1 MSIMEQNNIEEQVC
15 DAIGILVNEGVE
27 SAGYDKTIS
36 AQIVECVDTLK
47 GKYKIKY
54 QDAYYYATSDN
65 IEVEYTKNTQ
75 VYILVPGNDF
85 SREKKIIG
93 TVKDLG
99 DAYVSTWNAENE
111 YVMVGRNCAEIV
123 AEEPLGLCSYKSKK
137 YTLEEL
143 ILYKKGASDN
153 KLKIETTELKKYL
166 EDSEKLR
173 IGATFQTAL
182 ADEQR
187 QRGNYGISV
196 KADFKD
202 ADNTGAI
209 ISKTFNLDVNSMIGM
224 PYGFEIPSAQYL
236 DFDIKGSNFIEI
248 TQVALLIADFP
259 VEKDNYPEDIFISNF
274 VIEGLAK
281 PDAKVFTTYYLN
293 ITSSTGKYLTETD
306 SKTTLEAILSLKNK
320 TVTSSSLEYYWF
332 IEDAS
337 VVTTHDLYCVYGG
350 QGWRCLNNQKT
361 ITEEITKPNGET
373 EKQERKEWVPG
384 TATREVSRE
393 NIPNIKSIYKCVC
406 IYNSGK
412 SSIAAEIEL
421 ENTSPTYK
429 FEMSSVNGT
438 EFILDRGK
446 TTLKFLDTT
455 KAEDRQDNSL
465 VYHWAK
471 TDASGGY
478 HYLGGDNSGNGGELP
493 VCDKFDN
500 SSLMKYLRQLSLNY
514 AKYLG
519 NKLVKTKS
527 VYSEYSTFNK
537 EDSVE
542 AEKSVLREGFK
553 DFGLNDVDTAKVIS
567 DIILVLKLDGPTNE
581 ELANAIQPY
590 LDSVSITWID
600 EFTFYDVPAR
610 SILSYNIFK
619 CTAMKTNGE
628 VLGTARIQLNNKHV
642 ANDNGYIIVENGNQT
657 FKYSAEGVAPTDKN
671 NKNPLTVKPLTFKLF
686 DEAGNEVSGIKD
698 EDISWY
704 YPLENTLIKVE
715 GSESDLKTTDEK
727 WGIRHGQT
735 FIFDIESRFKYE
747 APNDVIKIEVKHQ
760 DRVLKQDTSFSF
772 IKDGMSGTN
781 GTDYFCRIVPRYDL
795 DNAYPT
801 LVYNSALGNES
812 PLFLNKPEYTL
823 EDNGDW
829 FIVELWNGSELV
841 TSSDLS
847 ATFKILFPAAS
858 IPTEGYF
865 SLIEI
870 QNNKFSFN
878 RNNISKL
885 TTLDTIKNNSYGKEE
900 EEKRKQYENG
910 LLNII
915 RAEVEYQGKKYF
927 AELPL
932 AVAIIE
938 VNEGEDIDYGI
949 YVKTGTGYNEVVY
962 AADGARPQY
971 ASAYPF
977 EAQVIRYEN
986 GEELDLSTTLANE
999 TYKTPFI
1006 YNWDYTLGRFRQINY
1021 NLKNN
1026 EFLTVTKLQEA
1037 AKDAEGNEIKNENGT
1052 VQMVDI
1058 EGPARKVVP
1067 SPYYNGGSTDLGVK
1081 CIVRKSDN
1089 TLLGTLYFPIHF
1101 MLNKFGYSALND
1113 WDGTSVEINEDKG
1126 YILSPQIG
1134 AGKKDTN
1141 NRFTGVLMGEMKS
1154 GHEADSDI
1162 GLLGFHEGVR
1172 TIFLDAETGKAEFG
1186 KTGAGQIILD
1196 PTSDKAQIY
1205 SGNYY
1210 SDTGEANT
1218 GEGMLIDFTTPKI
1231 EFGSGAFKVSP
1242 TGILTARGADVRGP
1256 ISSSSVN
1263 IYGNGYSDF
1272 EQIPP
1277 YTKNRVDNK
1286 NNALPDINE
1295 IYYGQSGIKTSGD
1308 VTIDSSISH
1317 SGNKSLKI
1325 VNNNTTSGTN
1335 TFFTLGCEKRNY
1347 GKIEVKRRADTDKET
1362 VYIISAW
1369 VRPSKKANLAI
1380 TVGECSYANRNNSTI
1395 NFTDDNRK
1403 IFENLKAEEWQRVYF
1418 EYIPDY
1424 VNPDSESTTT
1434 YYIALR
1440 LSNRTIGSTI
1450 YVDDIQIEESYTKLE
1465 PSDYH
1470 PTGVTKIDGGTITT
1484 ETITALGRV
1493 TAGEFYIGKK
1503 DKTLFQVNSDG
1514 YLYAQGAKFEGHI
1527 ESGSG
1532 EIGGWNI
1539 TPTRIWREYTKDN
1552 KTYYNSFNIHATES
1566 GNAKPWASAI
1576 CIGSTNKGSTVFGTA
1591 TSADRANF
1599 VVSHDGILQAR
1610 GANIT
1615 GAITATSG
1623 TIGKCSIDKD
1633 GNLQVPAA
1641 NITGTLTIGQVDGA
1655 VGEDQVTKITEKT
1668 IKTTEVTASKLQ
1680 LSGSIDL
1687 GSGKFTVSNTGVVTA
1702 TSGTIGGWHL
1712 GTKRLYSCNGTDID
1726 ASTRLVCLYNYDYSD
1741 MHRAFTVWSRSST
1754 STSWSGDDHI
1764 KFSVNYNGKVYASNA
1779 EITGDSSFGGELKAV
1794 SGTFTS
1800 LTAANSKFTGSQ
1812 IKIDTK
1818 GSSNKGAI
1826 YIGDPEDSGWKHI
1839 TIAPT
1844 ATGGIGNI
1852 GTDSRPFDVVVCY
1865 VCKELSDRS
1874 LKENIQYYNINQ
1886 AYEELKNLPIYTFN
1900 YLNKDYSK
1908 LGTMIDYIP
1917 SEVMAENV
1925 ESNLLSF
1932 DLSSLSFWN
1941 IAATQV
1947 IQQKLEET
1955 IQEKEE
1961 LQNRLDIL
1969 EQKFLEMEEKLNGF
1983 N

>member
-1 MSIMEQNNIEEQVC
+1 MSTMEQNNIENQVC
-15 DAIGILVNEGVE
+15 DAISILVDEGVN

-36 AQIVECVDTLK
+36 ALVVECVDSLK
-47 GKYKIKY
+47 GQYKVKY

-65 IEVEYTKNTQ
+65 TEVEYSKNTQ

-85 SREKKIIG
+85 SREKKIVG

-99 DAYVSTWNAENE
+99 DAYISSWDESNQ
-111 YVMVGRNCAEIV
+111 YVVVGRNCAELLNPQ
-123 AEEPLGLCSYKSKK
+123 ELCSYKSGK
-137 YTLEEL
+137 YKLEEL
-143 ILYKKGASDN
+143 ILYKDGESNN
-153 KLKIETTELKKYL
+153 KLKLEKDELAKYL
-166 EDSEKLR
+166 VDSEKLR
-173 IGATFQTAL
+173 IGATFKTAL

-196 KADFKD
+196 KAEFND
-202 ADNTGAI
+202 ADNTEQI
-209 ISKTFNLDVNSMIGM
+209 ISQTFNLTADDMVGM
-224 PYGFEIPSAQYL
+224 PYDFGVPTAQYL
-236 DFDIKGSNFIEI
+236 DFDINGKNFIKI

-259 VEKDNYPEDIFISNF
+259 VSEKEGEDYPNDIFISDF
-274 VIEGLAK
+274 IIEGIAP
-281 PDAKVFTTYYLN
+281 PDAKVFTTYYLD
-293 ITSSTGKYLTETD
+293 IKSSIGKYLTETD
-306 SKTTLEAILSLKNK
+306 TKTTLEAVLSLKNK

-337 VVTTHDLYCVYGG
+337 VVTTSDLYCVHGG
-350 QGWRCLNNQKT
+350 QGWRCLNDQKT
-361 ITEEITKPNGET
+361 ITEEVTKPNGEV
-373 EKQERKEWVPG
+373 EKQERKEWIPG

-455 KAEDRQDNSL
+455 KAEKDQDNSL

-514 AKYLG
+514 TKYLG

-542 AEKSVLREGFK
+542 EEKSILREGFK
-553 DFGLNDVDTAKVIS
+553 DFGLSDVDTAKVIS

-671 NKNPLTVKPLTFKLF
+671 NKNPLTIKPLTFKLF
-686 DEAGNEVSGIKD
+686 DETGNEVSGIKD

-735 FIFDIESRFKYE
+735 FVFDIESRFKYE
-747 APNDVIKIEVKHQ
+747 ASNDVIKIEVKHQ

-781 GTDYFCRIVPRYDL
+781 GTDYFCRIVPKYDL

-801 LVYNSALGNES
+801 LVYNKALGNES

-829 FIVELWNGSELV
+829 FTVELWNGSELV

-900 EEKRKQYENG
+900 EEKRNQYENG

-938 VNEGEDIDYGI
+938 VNEGKDVDYGI

-962 AADGARPQY
+962 AADGARPTY

-1113 WDGTSVEINEDKG
+1113 WDGTSVEINEDEG

-1134 AGKKDTN
+1134 AGKKDPN

-1154 GHEADSDI
+1154 GHEANSDI

-1210 SDTGEANT
+1210 RKTEAGAVDFENLQ
-1218 GEGMLIDFTTPKI
+1218 GKGMLIDFTTPEIK
-1231 EFGSGAFKVSP
+1231 FGSGKFE
-1242 TGILTARGADVRGP
+1242 
-1256 ISSSSVN
+1256 VN
-1263 IYGNGYSDF
+1263 SEG
-1272 EQIPP
+1272 
-1277 YTKNRVDNK
+1277 
-1286 NNALPDINE
+1286 E
-1295 IYYGQSGIKTSGD
+1295 I
-1308 VTIDSSISH
+1308 
-1317 SGNKSLKI
+1317 KS
-1325 VNNNTTSGTN
+1325 
-1335 TFFTLGCEKRNY
+1335 
-1347 GKIEVKRRADTDKET
+1347 
-1362 VYIISAW
+1362 
-1369 VRPSKKANLAI
+1369 
-1380 TVGECSYANRNNSTI
+1380 
-1395 NFTDDNRK
+1395 
-1403 IFENLKAEEWQRVYF
+1403 
-1418 EYIPDY
+1418 
-1424 VNPDSESTTT
+1424 
-1434 YYIALR
+1434 
-1440 LSNRTIGSTI
+1440 
-1450 YVDDIQIEESYTKLE
+1450 
-1465 PSDYH
+1465 
-1470 PTGVTKIDGGTITT
+1470 
-1484 ETITALGRV
+1484 
-1493 TAGEFYIGKK
+1493 TAGY
-1503 DKTLFQVNSDG
+1503 
-1514 YLYAQGAKFEGHI
+1514 
-1527 ESGSG
+1527 
-1532 EIGGWNI
+1532 IGGWNI
-1539 TPTRIWREYTKDN
+1539 ELDRLWGQYTKTEDN
-1552 KTYYNSFNIHATES
+1552 KTTTYYNSLNLWNENEEGT
-1566 GNAKPWASAI
+1566 KWASAI
-1576 CIGSTNKGSTVFGTA
+1576 CIGSTNQKSTKP
-1591 TSADRANF
+1591 SDAN
-1599 VVSHDGILQAR
+1599 
-1610 GANIT
+1610 
-1615 GAITATSG
+1615 
-1623 TIGKCSIDKD
+1623 
-1633 GNLQVPAA
+1633 
-1641 NITGTLTIGQVDGA
+1641 
-1655 VGEDQVTKITEKT
+1655 
-1668 IKTTEVTASKLQ
+1668 
-1680 LSGSIDL
+1680 
-1687 GSGKFTVSNTGVVTA
+1687 FTVSQTGILNAKGASIDGDIVA
-1702 TSGTIGGWHL
+1702 KSLQLTSGDNSNVYTKNEVNGEIQKLNPADIAYTNQIVLDSEVDENGRTLTTITVKDKNGNVKHTYNTVTDKNSFIFDHAF
-1712 GTKRLYSCNGTDID
+1712 GTEQTIPGIGNNPATQSKKGYVKLSKEGLLTAHNAFIYGDIYATNGYF
-1726 ASTRLVCLYNYDYSD
+1726 A
-1741 MHRAFTVWSRSST
+1741 
-1754 STSWSGDDHI
+1754 
-1764 KFSVNYNGKVYASNA
+1764 
-1779 EITGDSSFGGELKAV
+1779 GELKATKGEIGGWYIGSHRLYASYGGKYTRLQDGSLEYSIV
-1794 SGTFTS
+1794 VGGSSSTSSGDSAPFGVKHDGSFHATKATISGVLTAGSGSKIGPWTVSSSAIYKGDSSYPTSTSGNIYIGEDGISLGANFKVSKTGEMTASSGSFSGSLDGASGTFTGS
-1800 LTAANSKFTGSQ
+1800 LTASTTKFTKLSAGDGNMIVSSSQ
-1812 IKIDTK
+1812 INIGDGAMKVDKNKICINPGD
-1818 GSSNKGAI
+1818 NKAKI
-1826 YIGDPEDSGWKHI
+1826 WIGDPKDGGWEDISIFPYSYLDKNGKPVSCGK
-1839 TIAPT
+1839 TNDSAK
-1844 ATGGIGNI
+1844 GNV
-1852 GTDSRPFDVVVCY
+1852 GTQDYPFHVGSFINMHY
-1865 VCKELSDRS
+1865 SSERY
-1874 LKENIQYYNINQ
+1874 LKNNIQMYNTNQ
-1886 AYEELKNLPIYTFN
+1886 AYDELKTLPIFTFN
-1900 YLNKDYSK
+1900 YRQKNEKETADLK

-1917 SEVMAENV
+1917 AEVMAQDRAYENRAY
-1925 ESNLLSF
+1925 EIGNLL
-1932 DLSSLSFWN
+1932 FWD

-1955 IQEKEE
+1955 IQEKEI
-1961 LQNRLDIL
+1961 LQNRLDVL